1 MAKRIYI
8 TEPRLVWRSPEG
20 RAEVW
25 RNGPGDFTGYVDGE
39 AVAFTASQDAAEVAV
54 GVALYELMEVAA

>member
-1 MAKRIYI
+1 MAKRIYT
-8 TEPRLVWRSPEG
+8 TEPRRVYVSPEG

-39 AVAFTASQDAAEVAV
+39 PVAFTASQDAAEVAV
-54 GVALYELMEVAA
+54 GVALHELAEVA